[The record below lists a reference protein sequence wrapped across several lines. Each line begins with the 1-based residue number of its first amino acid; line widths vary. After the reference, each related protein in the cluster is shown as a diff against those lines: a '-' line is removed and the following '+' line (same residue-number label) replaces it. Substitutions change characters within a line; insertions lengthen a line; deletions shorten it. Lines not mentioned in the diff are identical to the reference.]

1 MTKYTTVFIVN
12 PIKPMDPQRMLS
24 FDVYGTLV
32 PVTNFR
38 LPLTSV
44 VPTRTLVDI
53 FFMLLSKMKVK
64 EVKHMSE
71 LHSLSVMASLLNWII
86 LIVFEYW
93 KNISSN
99 FLFHS
104 QCTGSRHDTLEYTVC
119 IIDILSVSCV

>member
-1 MTKYTTVFIVN
+1 MQLLIKYTTVFIVN
-12 PIKPMDPQRMLS
+12 PIEPMDPQRMLS

-64 EVKHMSE
+64 EVK
-71 LHSLSVMASLLNWII
+71 
-86 LIVFEYW
+86 Y
-93 KNISSN
+93 
-99 FLFHS
+99 
-104 QCTGSRHDTLEYTVC
+104 
-119 IIDILSVSCV
+119 